1 MLGTIINAGVYLPKY
16 TTGAFVL
23 ITNIYANVQGNEINM
38 QLRDEFQTLQECEAE
53 IDRFENRSEL
63 AYILR
68 GNENLK
74 FIMNCEEKGKNV

>member
-38 QLRDEFQTLQECEAE
+38 QLRNKTIEHKHRTIKIYSL
-53 IDRFENRSEL
+53 S
-63 AYILR
+63 
-68 GNENLK
+68 
-74 FIMNCEEKGKNV
+74 